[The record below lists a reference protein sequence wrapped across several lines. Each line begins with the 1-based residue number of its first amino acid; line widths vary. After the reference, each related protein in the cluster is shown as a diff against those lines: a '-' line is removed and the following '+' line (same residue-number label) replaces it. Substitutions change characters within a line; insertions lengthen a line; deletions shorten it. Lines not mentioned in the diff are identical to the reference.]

1 MRPTDAV
8 SPSLGWHTPHIAGLI
23 QSKFE
28 RDFALGEIWEGYDPA
43 TRAEFYT
50 RVFAGL
56 VQARYDDLVDFNC
69 HSAREQ
75 CTCYVADCPNNLL
88 RFRQSLLDRR
98 KYERLA
104 CRPLHG
110 LFFPTEHL

>member
-1 MRPTDAV
+1 M
-8 SPSLGWHTPHIAGLI
+8 SLSLGWHPRHIAGLI

-28 RDFALGEIWEGYDPA
+28 RDYGWGEIWAGYDPA

-56 VQARYDDLVDFNC
+56 VLARYDDLVDFNC
-69 HSAREQ
+69 YSAREQ

-104 CRPLHG
+104 RRPLHG
-110 LFFPTEHL
+110 LFLPTEHL